1 MRILSLRRL
10 NQIGLGRRCPVSVP
24 LGLDETGAYPR
35 LKKDRLSFLVVR
47 RDVAEGKIRQ
57 RFRRS
62 LLRRIGTG
70 MRPRPK
76 LGAGLARRL
85 HGRFEIR
92 LRVGGIRQ
100 RHAGKLRRI
109 VMPVVVP
116 VAGPIRARLNAGCFL
131 RPFLMLRSGSVACV
145 GRWRL

>member
-10 NQIGLGRRCPVSVP
+10 NELRLGRRCPVSVP
-24 LGLDETGAYPR
+24 RGLDETGAYPR
-35 LKKDRLSFLVVR
+35 LKKDRLCFLVVR
-47 RDVAEGKIRQ
+47 RDLAEGKIRQ
-57 RFRRS
+57 RLRRS
-62 LLRRIGTG
+62 LLRRIGMG
-70 MRPRPK
+70 MRLRPR

-85 HGRFEIR
+85 HGRFGIR

-131 RPFLMLRSGSVACV
+131 RPFLMLRSGSVSGA